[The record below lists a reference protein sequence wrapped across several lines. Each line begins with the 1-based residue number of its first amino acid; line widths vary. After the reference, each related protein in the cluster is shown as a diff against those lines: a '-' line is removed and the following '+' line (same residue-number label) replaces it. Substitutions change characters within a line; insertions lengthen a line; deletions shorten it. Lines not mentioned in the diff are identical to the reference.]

1 MPLAEVITDLFDKLK
16 SRSQGYASMSFQ
28 DIGYRSE
35 NLVKMDIKV
44 NGEEA
49 PPLSCI
55 VQREKA
61 HSVGEKMCAKLKD
74 LIPRQQIK
82 VSVCRDMFC

>member
-1 MPLAEVITDLFDKLK
+1 MISDFFDKLK

-28 DIGYRSE
+28 DIGYRPES
-35 NLVKMDIKV
+35 LVKMEIKV
-44 NGEEA
+44 NGEDA

-55 VQREKA
+55 VQRDKA
-61 HSVGEKMCAKLKD
+61 HMIGEKMCAKLKE

-82 VSVCRDMFC
+82 VSTVFV